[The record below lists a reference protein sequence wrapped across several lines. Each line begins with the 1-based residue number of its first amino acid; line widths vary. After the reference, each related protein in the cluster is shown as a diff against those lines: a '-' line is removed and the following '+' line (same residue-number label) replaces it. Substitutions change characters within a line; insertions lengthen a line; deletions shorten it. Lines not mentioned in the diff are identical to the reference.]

1 MDKETFLRKL
11 TSRKFWVALVAFVS
25 ALLTAFRV
33 SEGSIAQVTSII
45 MAFGSLLIYML
56 AESATDVASLNNKKS
71 EEAVDD
77 DTTDN

>member
-25 ALLTAFRV
+25 ALLTAFHV

-45 MAFGSLLIYML
+45 MAFGSLVIYIL

-77 DTTDN
+77 DTTNN

>member
-25 ALLTAFRV
+25 ALLTAFHV

-45 MAFGSLLIYML
+45 MAFGSLLIYIL

>member
-1 MDKETFLRKL
+1 
-11 TSRKFWVALVAFVS
+11 VALVAFVS
-25 ALLTAFRV
+25 ALLTAFHV

>member
-25 ALLTAFRV
+25 ALLTAFHV

-45 MAFGSLLIYML
+45 MAFGSLVIYML

>member
-25 ALLTAFRV
+25 ALLTAFHV

-45 MAFGSLLIYML
+45 MAFGSLVIYIL

>member
-25 ALLTAFRV
+25 ALLTAFHV
-33 SEGSIAQVTSII
+33 SEGSIVQVTSII
-45 MAFGSLLIYML
+45 MAFGSLVIYIL

>member
-25 ALLTAFRV
+25 ALLTAFHV

>member
-25 ALLTAFRV
+25 ALLTAFHV
-33 SEGSIAQVTSII
+33 SEGSIAQVTSIF